1 MSPAKKSPVDRI
13 TAQCLVARVRL
24 LNRKMTRIYDDALR
38 PAGLKANQMGML
50 VVVAK
55 HGPCTPGDVGAGLD
69 MEKSTVSRNLEVLR
83 RQGWI
88 EALPG
93 SDDRSHRVRITA
105 KGRRLLE
112 KALPRWE
119 EAQKKA
125 HSLLGKDG
133 VSALLQMV
141 HLGP

>member
-24 LNRKMTRIYDDALR
+24 LNRKMTRIYDEALR

-55 HGPCTPGDVGAGLD
+55 HGPCSPGDVGAGLD

-93 SDDRSHRVRITA
+93 SDDRSHTVGITA
-105 KGRRLLE
+105 KGKRLLE

-119 EAQKKA
+119 DAQKKA

-133 VSALLQMV
+133 AAALLRMV